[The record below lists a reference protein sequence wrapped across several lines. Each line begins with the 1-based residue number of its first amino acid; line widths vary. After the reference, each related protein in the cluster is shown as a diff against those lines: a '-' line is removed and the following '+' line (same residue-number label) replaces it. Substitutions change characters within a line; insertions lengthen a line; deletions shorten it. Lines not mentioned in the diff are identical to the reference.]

1 MIGSSIFLPDYHIGF
16 IGKGNQMHKV
26 RSLSVIGIVLS
37 GILLSG
43 CKKEPPKCGDKETLS
58 LVRNIVVANYGGK
71 AAADLDEKEVEKLL
85 QIETPIA
92 DKYEEN
98 IKKYSC
104 SADLVVTSED
114 MGQTWRNSISYIAQ
128 LDDND
133 ELFVSVKVPSNMI
146 YPLRGVIVE
155 KDKRLKQQKF
165 NKELALRLKTGIGR
179 AKEEKPENLL
189 NDYNYFEDMQT
200 LNRARASVNGSGFC
214 QGNQEDDFDVDL
226 KDVQRLYRAHHGID
240 ILQFADGKWCLGMV
254 ETGE

>member
-1 MIGSSIFLPDYHIGF
+1 M
-16 IGKGNQMHKV
+16 NKV
-26 RSLSVIGIVLS
+26 RILSVIGIALS

-43 CKKEPPKCGDKETLS
+43 CKKESPKCGDKETLS
-58 LVRNIVVANYGGK
+58 LVRNIIVTNYGGK
-71 AAADLDEKEVEKLL
+71 GAADLDEKEVEKLL
-85 QIETPIA
+85 QIETPRA

-104 SADLVVTSED
+104 SANLVVTRED
-114 MGQTWRNSISYIAQ
+114 MGQTWNNPISYTSQ

-133 ELFVSVKVPSNMI
+133 ELVVSAEVPRNMMHV
-146 YPLRGVIVE
+146 YYSLRQMVE
-155 KDKRLKQQKF
+155 EKEKRLKQQKF

-179 AKEEKPENLL
+179 AKEEKSENVL
-189 NDYNYFEDMQT
+189 NDYDYFEDMQT

-254 ETGE
+254 DTGEWSK